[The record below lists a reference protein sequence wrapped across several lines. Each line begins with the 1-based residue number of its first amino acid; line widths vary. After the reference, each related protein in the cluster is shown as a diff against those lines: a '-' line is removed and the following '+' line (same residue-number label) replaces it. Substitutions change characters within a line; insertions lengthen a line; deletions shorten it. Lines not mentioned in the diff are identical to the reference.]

1 MLFWRKCNKYNMATV
16 EGMSTVAVCIYGRDW
31 GRPVF
36 FPLQGNCFLWKI
48 SPTHIGMGPEG
59 VQGAIGKPPG
69 RLRRGE
75 ILCDTG
81 KER

>member
-1 MLFWRKCNKYNMATV
+1 
-16 EGMSTVAVCIYGRDW
+16 MSTVAVCIYGRDW

-75 ILCDTG
+75 ILCDTVE
-81 KER
+81 ER